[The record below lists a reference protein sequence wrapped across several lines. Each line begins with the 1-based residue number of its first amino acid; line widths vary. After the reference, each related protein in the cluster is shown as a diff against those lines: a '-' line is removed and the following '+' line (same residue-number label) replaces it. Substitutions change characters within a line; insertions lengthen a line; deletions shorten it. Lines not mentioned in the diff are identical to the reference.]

1 MVSLPAL
8 SESQRRLLGWG
19 LVAVVLLFAG
29 ALGLAL
35 FRAASGA
42 LGRVGQPAPPRVTQ
56 QFVVDRLEEVA
67 KLVATEMTLRDV
79 VTFEQTRLGFSK
91 RALLVVTGRV
101 AAGIDLT
108 KGTGVRIDSVARRIE
123 VTLPPA
129 QILSVDVLNMTTYD
143 EHAGLF
149 NPFRPSDR
157 DAMQRRIRSQ
167 LMAAARESG
176 ILSHADQSAA
186 KVLRDLLGRDGYT
199 VEIRRPPVERKPTG

>member
-1 MVSLPAL
+1 M
-8 SESQRRLLGWG
+8 
-19 LVAVVLLFAG
+19 
-29 ALGLAL
+29 
-35 FRAASGA
+35 
-42 LGRVGQPAPPRVTQ
+42 GQPAPPRVTQ

-199 VEIRRPPVERKPTG
+199 VEIRRPPVERTPTG